1 MTIFYEENE
10 KKKKNI
16 DYFSFQKIIKLLSI
30 HWIVILFFRLN
41 EFNLKL
47 TELIFREDKKRDLI
61 IINKLVS
68 FIFC

>member
-1 MTIFYEENE
+1 MKKM
-10 KKKKNI
+10 KKKR
-16 DYFSFQKIIKLLSI
+16 KILIIFLFKLLSI

-47 TELIFREDKKRDLI
+47 TELIFREDKKKRDLI

>member
-1 MTIFYEENE
+1 LTIFYEENE

>member
-1 MTIFYEENE
+1 MKKMK

-61 IINKLVS
+61 INLTPD
-68 FIFC
+68 F